1 MMVDYAFRLRGGWIG
16 GGVTRV
22 GGGTWRR
29 LARSGMAGSVF
40 WFYCQTAWEHGSAF
54 SRHEM
59 PEVCVTVHP
68 R

>member
-40 WFYCQTAWEHGSAF
+40 
-54 SRHEM
+54 
-59 PEVCVTVHP
+59 
-68 R
+68 